1 MTPRR
6 VTHTI
11 VALVED
17 RPGVLNRVVSKVRQ
31 RNFNIESL
39 AVGHSEIPGLSR
51 MTFVVDAG
59 TTDVEQVVKQL
70 DKLIDVVHIED
81 ITHQDMVSRE
91 LAVIKVRSTPQT
103 RSEILQIVDIFRA
116 SIIDVTTDSLIVE
129 STGDEDKL
137 DSLIQLLQEFGII
150 ELSRTGRIAMPRGP
164 ARVGPEEEEPQ
175 LLLPH
180 LQGGR
185 APGGIY

>member
-1 MTPRR
+1 MSPRR
-6 VTHTI
+6 QTHTI
-11 VALVED
+11 VALLED

-70 DKLIDVVHIED
+70 YKLIDVVHIED
-81 ITHQDMVSRE
+81 ISHQDMVTRE
-91 LAVIKVRSTPQT
+91 LAIIKVRSTAGS
-103 RSEILQIVDIFRA
+103 RSEILQIVDIFRSA
-116 SIIDVTTDSLIVE
+116 IIDVTPDSLIVE
-129 STGDEDKL
+129 ATGDEEKL
-137 DSLIQLLQEFGII
+137 DSLVQLLQEFGII
-150 ELSRTGRIAMPRGP
+150 ELCRTGRVAMPRGST
-164 ARVGPEEEEPQ
+164 RVGPDAEPHVS
-175 LLLPH
+175 LPH
-180 LQGGR
+180 LAGGR

>member
-1 MTPRR
+1 MSPKRP
-6 VTHTI
+6 THTI

-39 AVGHSEIPGLSR
+39 AVGHSEEPGLSR

-81 ITHQDMVSRE
+81 ISQQQVVTRE
-91 LAVIKVRSTPQT
+91 LLMIKVRSTPTT
-103 RSEILQIVDIFRA
+103 RSEILQIADIFRA
-116 SIIDVTTDSLIVE
+116 NIIDVTPDSLIVE
-129 STGDEDKL
+129 ATGDEDKL
-137 DSLIQLLQEFGII
+137 DSLIQMLSEFGII
-150 ELSRTGRIAMPRGP
+150 ELCRTGRLAMPRGSL
-164 ARVGPEEEEPQ
+164 RVGPDEEPHVS
-175 LLLPH
+175 LPH

-185 APGGIY
+185 ASGGLF